1 MAKQIW
7 VSPYGRDWKVQS
19 PGLGR
24 AIKITETQAEARQLG
39 IEIAKNQKAE
49 FILQGKD
56 GLIREK
62 NSYGTDKFPPQG

>member
-7 VSPYGRDWKVQS
+7 VSPHDGNWKIQS
-19 PGLGR
+19 PGLSR
-24 AIKITETQAEARQLG
+24 AIKITETQAGAKKIG

-49 FILQGKD
+49 FILQGED

-62 NSYGTDKFPPQG
+62 NSYGADNFPPQG